1 MSTIFDIQT
10 VKNEIQYI
18 ILPIIKEE
26 LCIEYRET
34 IQGLNIKSPFSAY

>member
-1 MSTIFDIQT
+1 MSTNFDIQS
-10 VKNEIQYI
+10 VQNEIQYI

-34 IQGLNIKSPFSAY
+34 IQRLYIMSPFSAY